1 MGIAHLTNCIATQN
15 VGNEEEKLVNPK
27 VSIII
32 PAYNTSR
39 YITKAI
45 ESALG
50 QTEENIE
57 VIVVDDAS
65 TDNTVEVVK
74 SFTDQR
80 LKILVN
86 ETNKGPSY
94 SRNRALKE
102 AKGEWV
108 ALLDSDDWY
117 APNRLEVLL
126 NVAIAENADIIA
138 DDIYVIKDG
147 IDNTTLPSERCFS
160 TKQISINKPTKID
173 AAYLIDLN
181 LGITKPVI
189 KRKFLTVNNLQFDEQ
204 IKYEEDLLLFLLC
217 LVNGASFI
225 LMPEPYYFYRTRS
238 GSLMTEQTQFY
249 EQAYNT
255 NLYLLQQE
263 FTSKNPKLAASLS
276 RRLSKIKLF
285 RVYYKVKPF
294 IKKRDFLTA
303 FTVAIQNPLFFWA
316 LCVRFPVILNYHL
329 LRRLA
334 LLRQIFQKKMAQL

>member
-1 MGIAHLTNCIATQN
+1 M
-15 VGNEEEKLVNPK
+15 NPK
-27 VSIII
+27 ISIII

-45 ESALG
+45 ESALE
-50 QTEENIE
+50 QTEQNIE

-74 SFTDQR
+74 SFTDKR

-138 DDIYVIKDG
+138 DDIYLISDG
-147 IDNTTLPSERCFS
+147 AESPSETCFS
-160 TKQISINKPTKID
+160 NKKMNINKIKKID
-173 AAYLIDLN
+173 AAYLIDFN

-189 KRKFLTVNNLQFDEQ
+189 KRDFLIFNSLQFDEK

-225 LMPEPYYFYRTRS
+225 ILPEPYYYYRTRS
-238 GSLMTEQTQFY
+238 GSLMTEQAEFY
-249 EQAYNT
+249 EQAYKT
-255 NLYLLQQE
+255 NLYLLEQE
-263 FTSKNPKLAASLS
+263 VIKKNSKLAASLS
-276 RRLSKIKLF
+276 RRLSNIKLL
-285 RVYYKVKPF
+285 RAYYKVKPF
-294 IKKRDFLTA
+294 IKKKDFLSA
-303 FTVAIQNPLFFWA
+303 FTVAVENPIFFWA
-316 LCVRFPVILNYHL
+316 LCVRVPIILNYHL

-334 LLRQIFQKKMAQL
+334 LLPQIFKQKIAQH

>member
-1 MGIAHLTNCIATQN
+1 MGIAHLTNCIVTKN
-15 VGNEEEKLVNPK
+15 TGNEEEKLVEPK

-39 YITKAI
+39 YITKAV

-80 LKILVN
+80 LTILVN

-102 AKGEWV
+102 AKGEWI

-117 APNRLEVLL
+117 APNRLEILL
-126 NVAIAENADIIA
+126 NVAITENADIIA
-138 DDIYVIKDG
+138 DDIFVIKDG
-147 IDNTTLPSERCFS
+147 VDNTSLPSETCFS
-160 TKQISINKPTKID
+160 TKQININKLTKID
-173 AAYLIDLN
+173 AAYLVDLN
-181 LGITKPVI
+181 LGITKPII
-189 KRKFLTVNNLQFDEQ
+189 KREFLNFHNLQFDEK

-225 LMPEPYYFYRTRS
+225 LLPEPYYFYRTRS

-263 FTSKNPKLAASLS
+263 FTKNNPKLAASLS
-276 RRLSKIKLF
+276 RRLSNIKLL
-285 RVYYKVKPF
+285 RAYYKVKPF

-303 FTVAIQNPLFFWA
+303 LTVGVQNPIFFWA
-316 LCVRFPVILNYHL
+316 LCVRVPIILNYHL
-329 LRRLA
+329 FRRLA
-334 LLRQIFQKKMAQL
+334 FLPRIFKHKIAQL